1 MNESVSTSSDKAV
14 LLEKLK
20 LPTISKQGMKALDI
34 INAEDLK
41 MDELE
46 SALSADPMLMG
57 ILLKYANS
65 PIYGMHFEVK
75 NIRNA
80 INLLGIEIVKSAI
93 LICTMRSFCESEN
106 VANEMLWQKSVNLSI
121 MTRLIA
127 RKLYRKLA
135 NEIEVSAMMSQIG
148 GLVLSSNFEKDYL
161 SVVEKSIEKLT
172 SIETEEFER
181 FGLQRSDVTAFALE
195 KLRLPND
202 VINALTLFYQGDIPI
217 EIKSITDKH
226 TVSLMLASL
235 LIDYNNEKSEK
246 NASILSLMDKLE
258 LVDSDI
264 DGFIDI
270 YEEKV
275 SEGFAF

>member
-14 LLEKLK
+14 LLENLK

-46 SALSADPMLMG
+46 KALSADPMLMG

-121 MTRLIA
+121 MTRLVA
-127 RKLYRKLA
+127 RKLYRKLSK
-135 NEIEVSAMMSQIG
+135 EIEVSAMMSQIG
-148 GLVLSSNFEKDYL
+148 GLVLSTNFESDYS
-161 SVVEKSIEKLT
+161 SVVEKSIEKTT
-172 SIETEEFER
+172 SIEAEEFEH

-195 KLRLPND
+195 KLRLPRD
-202 VINALTLFYQGDIPI
+202 VVNALILLYQGDIPT
-217 EIKSITDKH
+217 EITSNVDKH
-226 TVSLMLASL
+226 TVTLMLASL

-246 NASILSLMDKLE
+246 NDSILSLMEKLK

-264 DGFIDI
+264 DGFIDV

>member
-14 LLEKLK
+14 LLENLK

-46 SALSADPMLMG
+46 KALSADPMLMG

-106 VANEMLWQKSVNLSI
+106 AAKEMLWQKSVNLSI
-121 MTRLIA
+121 MTRLVA
-127 RKLYRKLA
+127 RKLYRKLSK
-135 NEIEVSAMMSQIG
+135 EIEVSAMMSQIG
-148 GLVLSSNFEKDYL
+148 GLVLSTNFENDY
-161 SVVEKSIEKLT
+161 SFVVEKSIEKTT
-172 SIETEEFER
+172 SIEAEEFER

-195 KLRLPND
+195 KLRLPSD
-202 VINALTLFYQGDIPI
+202 VINALTLFHQGDIPT
-217 EIKSITDKH
+217 EITSITDKH
-226 TVSLMLASL
+226 TVTLMLASL

-246 NASILSLMDKLE
+246 NESILSLMETLK

-264 DGFIDI
+264 DGFIDV

>member
-14 LLEKLK
+14 LLENLK

-46 SALSADPMLMG
+46 KALSADPMLMG

-148 GLVLSSNFEKDYL
+148 GLVLSTNFENDYS
-161 SVVEKSIEKLT
+161 SVVEKSLEKTT
-172 SIETEEFER
+172 SIEAEEFER
-181 FGLQRSDVTAFALE
+181 FGLQRSDVTAFVLE
-195 KLRLPND
+195 KLRLPRD
-202 VINALTLFYQGDIPI
+202 VINALTLFYQGDIPS
-217 EIKSITDKH
+217 EITSNTDKH
-226 TVSLMLASL
+226 TVTLMLASL

-246 NASILSLMDKLE
+246 NESILSLMESLK

-264 DGFIDI
+264 DGFIDV